1 MGVWNVSEPSNGTRR
16 LINNYKIPKDMS
28 EYKLV
33 YNMLPMIQEVKYDE
47 YKRPTHSIL
56 FATVNEI
63 DIGIK
68 VSHKWDS
75 PMSPERA
82 YKLVMEAY
90 SIKSKKVADEKSAIK
105 GQFSKQQDPRELLHV
120 SAFFLGELV
129 KTWNSAQEAANE
141 MGINKRNI
149 IEVCEDTIGRNNS
162 AGGYVWRYT
171 TSYGEI
177 THPSRAKVFT
187 GREKKLL
194 TDMEYLPQRIRKDM
208 QEYEREHSGECG
220 KVERLNLKKICEQS
234 DNWEKKPLLSSG
246 TVKRIEEKIE
256 EILNGRIYYP
266 RNTTDKVGILAQYL
280 QDGLLSIWFY
290 PNKARLVLRFIPYGY
305 GEEQTDEYK
314 RFIDDFNKICEITEI
329 ERIGSDAV
337 FIFKPDKH

>member
-1 MGVWNVSEPSNGTRR
+1 
-16 LINNYKIPKDMS
+16 MS

-47 YKRPTHSIL
+47 YERPTHSIL

-68 VSHKWDS
+68 VSHKLDS
-75 PMSPERA
+75 PMSPIRA

-90 SIKSKKVADEKSAIK
+90 SIKSKKAADEKSAIK
-105 GQFSKQQDPRELLHV
+105 GNFSKQQDPRELLYV

-141 MGINKRNI
+141 MGIDRRHI
-149 IEVCEDTIGRNNS
+149 ISVCEDTTGRNNS

-171 TSYGEI
+171 TSDGEI

-194 TDMEYLPQRIRKDM
+194 TDMDYLPQRIRKDM
-208 QEYEREHSGECG
+208 QEYEHEHSGECG

-266 RNTTDKVGILAQYL
+266 RNTTDKVAILAQYL

-290 PNKARLVLRFIPYGY
+290 PNKARMILRFTPYDY
-305 GEEQTDEYK
+305 GNEQTDEYK
-314 RFIDDFNKICEITEI
+314 RFAEEFEKVCHIIDTD
-329 ERIGSDAV
+329 RIGNDVV
-337 FIFKPDKH
+337 FVFKADNN

>member
-1 MGVWNVSEPSNGTRR
+1 
-16 LINNYKIPKDMS
+16 MS

-47 YKRPTHSIL
+47 YGRPTHSIL

-68 VSHKWDS
+68 VSHKLDS
-75 PMSPERA
+75 PMSPIRA

-90 SIKSKKVADEKSAIK
+90 SIKSKKVADEKFAIK
-105 GQFSKQQDPRELLHV
+105 GEFGKQQDPRELLYV

-141 MGINKRNI
+141 MRIDKRHI
-149 IEVCEDTIGRNNS
+149 IEVCEDTMGRNNS

-171 TSYGEI
+171 TSDGEI

-194 TDMEYLPQRIRKDM
+194 TDMDYLPQRIRKDM
-208 QEYEREHSGECG
+208 QEYEREHKEEGG
-220 KVERLNLKKICEQS
+220 KIERYNHRRICEQS
-234 DNWEKKPLLSSG
+234 DNWEKKPLLSSK
-246 TVKRIEEKIE
+246 TVKRIEKEIE
-256 EILNGRIYYP
+256 RILGGEIYYP
-266 RNTTDKVGILAQYL
+266 KSKAADEVGILAQYL

-290 PNKARLVLRFIPYGY
+290 PNKARLILRFIPYEY

-314 RFIDDFNKICEITEI
+314 RFIDGFNSVCKITEI
-329 ERIGSDAV
+329 ERIGSDVV
-337 FIFKPDKH
+337 FIFKSDKY

>member
-1 MGVWNVSEPSNGTRR
+1 
-16 LINNYKIPKDMS
+16 MS

-47 YKRPTHSIL
+47 YERPTHSIL

-90 SIKSKKVADEKSAIK
+90 SIKSKKIADEKSAIK
-105 GQFSKQQDPRELLHV
+105 GKFSKQQDPRELLHV

-171 TSYGEI
+171 TSDGEI
-177 THPSRAKVFT
+177 THPSRVKVFT

-194 TDMEYLPQRIRKDM
+194 TDTEYLPQRIRRDM
-208 QEYEREHSGECG
+208 QEYEREHRGEGG
-220 KVERLNLKKICEQS
+220 KVERCNHKRICEQS
-234 DNWEKKPLLSSG
+234 DRWERKPLLSSK
-246 TVKRIEEKIE
+246 TVKRIEDKIE
-256 EILNGRIYYP
+256 LILGGKIYYP
-266 RNTTDKVGILAQYL
+266 KSKTTDEVGILAQYL

-290 PNKARLVLRFIPYGY
+290 PNKARLVLRFIPYEY

-337 FIFKPDKH
+337 FIFKPDKY

>member
-1 MGVWNVSEPSNGTRR
+1 
-16 LINNYKIPKDMS
+16 MS

-90 SIKSKKVADEKSAIK
+90 SIKSKKIANEKSAIK
-105 GQFSKQQDPRELLHV
+105 GKFAKRQDPCEILHV

-129 KTWNSAQEAANE
+129 KTWNSAQEASIE
-141 MGINKRNI
+141 MGIDKRHI
-149 IEVCEDTIGRNNS
+149 IEVCEDTMGRNKS

-171 TSYGEI
+171 TSEGEI
-177 THPSRAKVFT
+177 THPSRVKVFT

-194 TDMEYLPQRIRKDM
+194 TDTEYLPQRIRRDM
-208 QEYEREHSGECG
+208 QEYEHEHSGECG
-220 KVERLNLKKICEQS
+220 KVERLNLKKICKQS

-266 RNTTDKVGILAQYL
+266 RNTTDKVGVLAQYL

-290 PNKARLVLRFIPYGY
+290 PNKARMILRFTPYDY
-305 GEEQTDEYK
+305 GNEQTDEYK
-314 RFIDDFNKICEITEI
+314 RFAEEFEKVCHIIDTD
-329 ERIGSDAV
+329 RIGNDVV
-337 FIFKPDKH
+337 FVFKADND